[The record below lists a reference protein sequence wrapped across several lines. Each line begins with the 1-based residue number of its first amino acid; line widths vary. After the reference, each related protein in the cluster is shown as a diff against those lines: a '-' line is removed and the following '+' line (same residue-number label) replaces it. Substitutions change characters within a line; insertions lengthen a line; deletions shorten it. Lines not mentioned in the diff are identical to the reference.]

1 MRLRE
6 QTKQMIH
13 SITRNRKQRH
23 RLMAMITALSV
34 LTGGNV
40 FWELRETGTA
50 ITSDQL
56 CGKQAH
62 EHSADCYD
70 DSGTLKCGMDEHIHS
85 NECFSDMKAD
95 VETPEIWEK
104 TFAVSNEA
112 SKREQTVMIAETQL
126 GYAESKNNFVISEDG
141 KQQGYTRYG
150 EWYGNAY
157 GDWNTMFTYFC
168 MYYAGVSEDEIPYGG
183 NARTWQTKLIENKML
198 HPPDSE
204 PCRGNI
210 VLLDTDTDGKADRT
224 GIISNTEDRLK
235 IIEGDHDNAVAE
247 VEYQLNDPQ
256 ILGYVSL
263 PEPEKPVEA
272 EAVPITFSAE
282 SPSGIKV
289 NASAYEGTF
298 PPDAVMI
305 VEDVSPEEALQTADD
320 LAADSMDAVAV
331 DISFYVDDVEVEPA
345 ADRKVQ
351 VQISLPDEMTL
362 QEGDYSLLHVTDD
375 GDVQNVE
382 EADVSGT
389 GAEFTADSFSVYV
402 LTSEGYKDKDEVY
415 YVNGQPVANSPDNPY
430 IVSVGETFRVK
441 TRAVSWTYGGN
452 PQGYPYGVDMNILER
467 TIVSNEF
474 ETEGQVT
481 YLVCER
487 DYKALKTGTATVAVV
502 KDDKIQGGTKEY
514 FYIKA
519 VEPEIYVKSS
529 FENKHIDRVKEWLDN
544 SEAINVGGYV
554 PNAKGKINDSK
565 TEGRPYAIR
574 VGDTFEIFAPGEGTF
589 SLKHYNLKIDGSTNY
604 NYITSDSNSEKIS
617 EVTGSSYSNGKTSA
631 KYEGIEP
638 GEVEITYTSQGYTRT
653 MWVRVL
659 PTNDTFNHADMEIA
673 DGGKYTITSTSYI
686 NGKKVTTLKVYDAF
700 VSYVNSAEL
709 LDSSGAP
716 LPMRAKDTGKY
727 EYSFSSDTNDYK
739 KIGEDGQTQYELTS
753 AFGRAKMY
761 NINDVKSALFDVKI
775 TLEPE
780 KQCTITD
787 GVAGQ
792 WEDLGGEDKIV
803 ESYKCIF
810 DQQGIIDAINK
821 CPMTNGLDFTI
832 KANGAF
838 IDIKATKSLLGG
850 TLTDDQFTFQLLDD
864 KGNVVATASNDKYGN
879 IVFLDQMYT
888 EPGTYHYKLHEV
900 VNEGDESHL
909 YDKED
914 KDVTVK
920 VNETPG
926 PDGITILQA
935 EIEGNPEFT
944 NYVVYRL
951 PNTGGTGVLPYIT
964 AGTALITAAM
974 LLFIR
979 RRKRI

>member
-1 MRLRE
+1 
-6 QTKQMIH
+6 
-13 SITRNRKQRH
+13 
-23 RLMAMITALSV
+23 MITALSV

-104 TFAVSNEA
+104 TFEVSNEA

-183 NARTWQTKLIENKML
+183 NARTWQAKLIENKML

-282 SPSGIKV
+282 SPSGIQV
-289 NASAYEGTF
+289 NASADEGTF

-345 ADRKVQ
+345 DDRKVQ

-375 GDVQNVE
+375 GDVQNIE

-389 GAEFTADSFSVYV
+389 GAEFTADSFSIYV
-402 LTSEGYKDKDEVY
+402 LLTSSKGVKVGTGGSNEVNISTITDNSPTNPY
-415 YVNGQPVANSPDNPY
+415 LLPLGETISVYSTDYVNEGKF
-430 IVSVGETFRVK
+430 SVDRNGSGSIE
-441 TRAVSWTYGGN
+441 
-452 PQGYPYGVDMNILER
+452 
-467 TIVSNEF
+467 
-474 ETEGQVT
+474 
-481 YLVCER
+481 
-487 DYKALKTGTATVAVV
+487 
-502 KDDKIQGGTKEY
+502 DKIIDRTPNGWDTIDKSVTPSVKRAQ
-514 FYIKA
+514 FYAKNLGECTLIFLHQDDWA
-519 VEPEIYVKSS
+519 GARENFYVRVVPEIYVKSS
-529 FENKHIDRVKEWLDN
+529 FENKRINRVKEWLDK
-544 SEAINVGGYV
+544 SEAINVDGYV

-659 PTNDTFNHADMEIA
+659 PTNDTFDHADMEIA

-716 LPMRAKDTGKY
+716 LPMLAKDTGKY

-920 VNETPG
+920 VKETPG